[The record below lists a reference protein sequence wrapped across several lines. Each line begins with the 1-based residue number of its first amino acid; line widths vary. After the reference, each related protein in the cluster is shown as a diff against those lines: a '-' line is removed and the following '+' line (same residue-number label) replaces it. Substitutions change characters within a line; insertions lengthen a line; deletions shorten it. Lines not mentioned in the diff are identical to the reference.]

1 MCVIEAVTGGRS
13 WGLKDEVIVRIL
25 KVTWAPE
32 DINNGSGPDCPQRD
46 ARHLAWRM
54 CCQDP
59 SKRLS
64 ISSVRYELEQF
75 SMKDNCNLSQPEQE
89 RSCSFDE
96 YDSGRMKGLWLKLLA
111 HMEKWDHIQY
121 HQAFDELKKI
131 RELLQDSTCD
141 PTFFGRFHTLLIE
154 FYQMIKMSPE
164 QARMMHLTS
173 TRVTSNSLYAFQWR
187 VNSLMASL
195 GEAPEAEKK
204 REERWHE
211 QRKDQIEGFVT
222 GVSDTFL
229 LLKDLKSL
237 EERSLFLRNLKTELE
252 DPQGKYTAD
261 QRAVMEK
268 VHKEIARMLEREGDS
283 DLVVVK
289 RLDLAGSSTNFDTS
303 ISDFSLSTLSVLADP
318 TVSEAA
324 VKSTKREEALKMF
337 RREVD
342 IWFGFS
348 HPHVIQLFGACH
360 VGRPFFVC
368 EYATNG
374 TLVSYLRKNP
384 DQLWAKLH
392 EAALGV
398 QYLHA
403 RGVVHSDLKGN
414 NIVIGSDFKAKVTD
428 FGLSSIESSEAQP
441 LVSAAWHWL
450 APECFSAANTRP
462 TSASDVYSLGM
473 CIVEAL
479 RVVEAARAGKDT
491 QFHLPWRVADRNAVK
506 YHAVRGELPYK
517 LTICD
522 NNQWDLIKRMCAL
535 NPEERIKISTVV
547 DEFDTLANAS
557 IGNQTENYIETSAIG
572 SVESVS
578 RAISEAREMLVRPQG
593 STDRRDAVLSLYVSL
608 WDSLEEVKVQLT
620 KSLLPNVGLSSAD

>member
-1 MCVIEAVTGGRS
+1 M
-13 WGLKDEVIVRIL
+13 
-25 KVTWAPE
+25 
-32 DINNGSGPDCPQRD
+32 
-46 ARHLAWRM
+46 
-54 CCQDP
+54 
-59 SKRLS
+59 RLS
-64 ISSVRYELEQF
+64 
-75 SMKDNCNLSQPEQE
+75 
-89 RSCSFDE
+89 
-96 YDSGRMKGLWLKLLA
+96 
-111 HMEKWDHIQY
+111 
-121 HQAFDELKKI
+121 
-131 RELLQDSTCD
+131 
-141 PTFFGRFHTLLIE
+141 
-154 FYQMIKMSPE
+154 
-164 QARMMHLTS
+164 S
-173 TRVTSNSLYAFQWR
+173 TRVTNNSLYAFQWR

-237 EERSLFLRNLKTELE
+237 EERSLFLKNLKSELE
-252 DPQGKYTAD
+252 DPQGNYTAD

-283 DLVVVK
+283 DLVPIWFIPWYELLIYEWEKLGEGGFGSVYRAKWLDSQVVVK

-384 DQLWAKLH
+384 DRLWTKLH
-392 EAALGV
+392 EAALGI

-403 RGVVHSDLKGN
+403 RGVVHGDLKGN
-414 NIVIGSDFKAKVTD
+414 NIVIGSDMKVKVTD
-428 FGLSSIESSEAQP
+428 FGLSSVASSESSPMILLRGIGSPQNAFQIP
-441 LVSAAWHWL
+441 RQGGKSIFKLTDICVRCVL
-450 APECFSAANTRP
+450 AG
-462 TSASDVYSLGM
+462 DVYCG
-473 CIVEAL
+473 
-479 RVVEAARAGKDT
+479 G
-491 QFHLPWRVADRNAVK
+491 NACC
-506 YHAVRGELPYK
+506 G
-517 LTICD
+517 C
-522 NNQWDLIKRMCAL
+522 
-535 NPEERIKISTVV
+535 
-547 DEFDTLANAS
+547 
-557 IGNQTENYIETSAIG
+557 
-572 SVESVS
+572 
-578 RAISEAREMLVRPQG
+578 SEVGQRP
-593 STDRRDAVLSLYVSL
+593 LSL
-608 WDSLEEVKVQLT
+608 
-620 KSLLPNVGLSSAD
+620 SAMAFS

>member
-1 MCVIEAVTGGRS
+1 MPSGSMPTASHSTFEDEADQWQHLRHPNVIKMYGACTAGPNLQFFVCEYASQGSLREHTDPARITKSTMWKLLHEAVL
-13 WGLKDEVIVRIL
+13 GLEYLHERGIIHGDLRCSNIL
-25 KVTWAPE
+25 V
-32 DINNGSGPDCPQRD
+32 GSDGM
-46 ARHLAWRM
+46 AKL
-54 CCQDP
+54 
-59 SKRLS
+59 SNLRLS
-64 ISSVRYELEQF
+64 GSTSVASSRWQSPEVLEGNPPSQQ
-75 SMKDNCNLSQPEQE
+75 SMCILLEYALFRLKLERDHDTGIVKVMPEQVKSGGHRRRVINGMNLNALE
-89 RSCSFDE
+89 ETPVTYSFDA
-96 YDSGRMKGLWLKLLA
+96 YAFGRMKELWLKVLA
-111 HMEKWDHIQY
+111 HMEKCEQIQY
-121 HQAFDELKKI
+121 HQEFDKLKKI
-131 RELLQDSTCD
+131 CERLQDSVHGQAL
-141 PTFFGRFHTLLIE
+141 FGRFHTLLIE
-154 FYQMIKMSPE
+154 YYQMIRMSPE
-164 QARMMHLTS
+164 QARIMRLSS
-173 TRVTSNSLYAFQWR
+173 TRVTNNSLYAFQWR

-237 EERSLFLRNLKTELE
+237 EERSLFLKNLKSELE
-252 DPQGKYTAD
+252 DPQGNYTAD

-283 DLVVVK
+283 DLWLDSQVMVK

-384 DQLWAKLH
+384 DRLWTKLH
-392 EAALGV
+392 EAALGI

-403 RGVVHSDLKGN
+403 RGVVHGDLKGN
-414 NIVIGSDFKAKVTD
+414 NIVIGSDMKAKVTD
-428 FGLSSIESSEAQP
+428 F
-441 LVSAAWHWL
+441 V
-450 APECFSAANTRP
+450 
-462 TSASDVYSLGM
+462 
-473 CIVEAL
+473 
-479 RVVEAARAGKDT
+479 
-491 QFHLPWRVADRNAVK
+491 
-506 YHAVRGELPYK
+506 
-517 LTICD
+517 
-522 NNQWDLIKRMCAL
+522 
-535 NPEERIKISTVV
+535 
-547 DEFDTLANAS
+547 
-557 IGNQTENYIETSAIG
+557 
-572 SVESVS
+572 
-578 RAISEAREMLVRPQG
+578 
-593 STDRRDAVLSLYVSL
+593 
-608 WDSLEEVKVQLT
+608 
-620 KSLLPNVGLSSAD
+620 